1 MKLYEFT
8 IIASGLHPEMEDF
21 EDRFFEAGCDDA
33 TLAFQKG
40 VIILEFSREG
50 VSFSQAV
57 SSAYENVQQAGAAVE
72 RIEPDHLVS
81 LSDIAERSGLT
92 RQATSLYSNAA
103 RGHGFPKPV
112 ARVTSKVPLWDWYE
126 VAEWLFEREKIDKG
140 SVIEARIIR
149 EANLFIE
156 NHEMSS
162 DNFTKRLEALA
173 V

>member
-1 MKLYEFT
+1 MKTYEFT
-8 IIASGLHPEMEDF
+8 IVASGLHPDMDGF

-40 VIILEFSREG
+40 VIILEFSREDM
-50 VSFSQAV
+50 SFSHAV
-57 SSAYENVQQAGAAVE
+57 SSAFEDVQRAGATVE

-92 RQATSLYSNAA
+92 RQAISLYSNAE
-103 RGHGFPKPV
+103 RGDSFPKPV

-126 VAEWLFEREKIDKG
+126 VAEWLLSREQIDKN
-140 SVIEARIIR
+140 SVIEARIVR

-156 NHEMSS
+156 SHDVSS
-162 DNFTKRLEALA
+162 GNFTKRLETLA
-173 V
+173 A

>member
-1 MKLYEFT
+1 MKTYEFT
-8 IIASGLHPEMEDF
+8 IIASGLHPEMEDY

-40 VIILEFSREG
+40 VIILEFSRED
-50 VSFSQAV
+50 VSFSHAV
-57 SSAYENVQQAGAAVE
+57 SSAYENVQKAGAMVE

-81 LSDIAERSGLT
+81 LSDIAERSGLS
-92 RQATSLYSNAA
+92 RQAMSLYSNAA
-103 RGHGFPKPV
+103 RGEGFPKPV

-140 SVIEARIIR
+140 AVIEARIVR
-149 EANLFIE
+149 EANLFIDS
-156 NHEMSS
+156 HDYSS

-173 V
+173 T